1 MSEQVQEVE
10 QQQEVQVPSVSQ
22 SLQQAVWDDKP
33 FQSVEPA
40 AQVEKP
46 VQEAA
51 SANEPTKEEEEILDP
66 KDWLK
71 RELEVD
77 DIAIIKAEREEY
89 KKLKEAKPEELK
101 FENEDSKKLHELF
114 RQGKWKEANS
124 IIQKQERIDEL
135 YSAEVNK
142 DTAADIIK
150 LNMELKYPTLTK
162 QQLEFQY
169 KQEYGIPKEPVMKD
183 TEDETE
189 FQERHQAW
197 EETVANIQMKAEI
210 AATMAK
216 PELAAAKSKLVLPDI
231 VSGNANQVA
240 EPTQEELEASKN
252 LKESF
257 LKSVES
263 SINTFNGFNVS
274 VKDKDVDLS
283 ASYSLS
289 PEEKAIVGDRLKAFA
304 ESGFDANIILADR
317 WVNPD
322 GKSLNVLQMA
332 EDLSRVFAGD
342 KPSQKLA
349 SDIANQRLELYLK
362 EKKNINVN
370 GISNGTTFNPEEKS
384 TTERLQE
391 SFWGN

>member
-33 FQSVEPA
+33 FQSVEPT

-46 VQEAA
+46 VQEVAP
-51 SANEPTKEEEEILDP
+51 ANVPPKEEEEILDP

-89 KKLKEAKPEELK
+89 KKLKEAKPDELK

-162 QQLEFQY
+162 QQIEFQY

-231 VSGNANQVA
+231 VSGNANQVT